1 MHVVALLLTTLLLPV
16 DQDPTG
22 NWKMTIKVGH
32 LGEGLRTVILEI
44 TEEDEDEGDGYKG
57 QLTSMQNRM
66 TDADEVTFDGE
77 TLTVW
82 YGSYEYELKIE
93 GDTASGSVI
102 SPAGTQDVTAN
113 RQTSQLFAGDAP
125 EAYQKTWRGT
135 VEKQEDGYAIVTRR
149 NTFNFINADAFEEQL
164 SSFVDQDATITG
176 LWRIDKI
183 EILAI
188 EPWERRRR

>member
-1 MHVVALLLTTLLLPV
+1 MYVVALLLTTLLLPV

-44 TEEDEDEGDGYKG
+44 TKEGEGYKG

-82 YGSYEYELKIE
+82 YGSYEYKLKIE
-93 GDTASGSVI
+93 GDSAQGSVM

-113 RQTSQLFAGDAP
+113 RQSSQLFAGDTP
-125 EAYQKTWRGT
+125 EPYQKTWRGT
-135 VEKQEDGYAIVTRR
+135 IEKQQDGYTIVTRR
-149 NTFNFINADAFEEQL
+149 NAFDFINADAFDEQL
-164 SSFVDQDATITG
+164 LSFVDQDAVITG
-176 LWRIDKI
+176 WWRIDKI
-183 EILAI
+183 EILSI
-188 EPWERRRR
+188 EPWARRRR

>member
-1 MHVVALLLTTLLLPV
+1 MHVVAVLLTTLLLPVPV

-32 LGEGLRTVILEI
+32 VGEGLRTVILEI
-44 TEEDEDEGDGYKG
+44 TQEGDGYRG

-66 TDADEVTFDGE
+66 TDADEVTFDGQ

-93 GDTASGSVI
+93 GDSASGTVM
-102 SPAGTQDVTAN
+102 SPAGTQNVTAN
-113 RQTSQLFAGDAP
+113 RQESQLFAGDTP
-125 EAYQKTWRGT
+125 EPYQKTWRGK

-149 NTFNFINADAFEEQL
+149 NTFHFVNAGAFDEQL
-164 SSFVDQDATITG
+164 SSFVDQDAVITG

>member
-1 MHVVALLLTTLLLPV
+1 MHVVALLLTMLVLPF

-44 TEEDEDEGDGYKG
+44 TRAGENEGDGYKG

-82 YGSYEYELKIE
+82 YGSYEYKLKIE
-93 GDTASGSVI
+93 GDSASGSVT

-113 RQTSQLFAGDAP
+113 RQASQLFAGDTP
-125 EAYQKTWRGT
+125 EAYRKTWRGT
-135 VEKQEDGYAIVTRR
+135 VENQENGYAIVTRR
-149 NTFNFINADAFEEQL
+149 NTFYFINAEAFDEQL
-164 SSFVDQDATITG
+164 SSFIDQDATITG

>member
-1 MHVVALLLTTLLLPV
+1 MQVVALLLTTFLFAV

-44 TEEDEDEGDGYKG
+44 TKESDGDGYKG

-82 YGSYEYELKIE
+82 YGSYEYKLKIE
-93 GDTASGSVI
+93 GDSAQGSVM

-113 RQTSQLFAGDAP
+113 RQSSQLFAGDTP
-125 EAYQKTWRGT
+125 EPYQKTWRGT
-135 VEKQEDGYAIVTRR
+135 IEKQQDGYTIVTRR
-149 NTFNFINADAFEEQL
+149 NAFDFINADAFDEQL
-164 SSFVDQDATITG
+164 LSFVDQDAVITG
-176 LWRIDKI
+176 WWRIDKI
-183 EILAI
+183 EILSI
-188 EPWERRRR
+188 EPWARRRR

>member
-1 MHVVALLLTTLLLPV
+1 MRVIVLLLTTLLLPV
-16 DQDPTG
+16 EQDPTG

-44 TEEDEDEGDGYKG
+44 SEEDEGYKG

-77 TLTVW
+77 VLTIW
-82 YGSYEYELKIE
+82 YGSYEYKLKID
-93 GDTASGSVI
+93 GDTASGSVT
-102 SPAGTQDVTAN
+102 SPAGTQEVTAN

-125 EAYQKTWRGT
+125 EPYQKTWRGT
-135 VEKQEDGYAIVTRR
+135 LEKQEDGYAIVTRR

-164 SSFVDQDATITG
+164 SSLVDQDATVTG

-183 EILAI
+183 EILTI
-188 EPWERRRR
+188 EPWERGRR

>member
-1 MHVVALLLTTLLLPV
+1 MQVVALLLTTFLFAV

-44 TEEDEDEGDGYKG
+44 TKESDGDGYKG

-82 YGSYEYELKIE
+82 YGSYEYKLKIE
-93 GDTASGSVI
+93 GDSAQGSVM

-113 RQTSQLFAGDAP
+113 RQSSQLFAGDTP
-125 EAYQKTWRGT
+125 EPYQKTWRGT
-135 VEKQEDGYAIVTRR
+135 IEKQQDGYTIVTRR
-149 NTFNFINADAFEEQL
+149 NAFDFINADAFDEQL
-164 SSFVDQDATITG
+164 LSFVDQDAVITG
-176 LWRIDKI
+176 WWRIDKI
-183 EILAI
+183 DILSI